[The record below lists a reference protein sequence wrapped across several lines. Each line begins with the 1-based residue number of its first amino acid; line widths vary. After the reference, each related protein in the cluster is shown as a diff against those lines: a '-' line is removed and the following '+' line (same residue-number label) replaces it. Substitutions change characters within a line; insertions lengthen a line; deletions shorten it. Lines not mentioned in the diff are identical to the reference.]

1 MKLYYFQYVAEI
13 DGLKVKVFIT
23 KRGVNGAWHTII
35 STNTNLTF
43 IRTMEIYNIRWSTEV
58 FFKEAKQL
66 LGLGKSQS
74 TNFDV
79 QIAQTTVTMIQYL
92 LISLKYRME
101 AYETIGGMFKD
112 IKQDYIE
119 HNLNERLWLAI
130 IEILSVLEL
139 IIGNIDFE
147 ETIGKLILYSDS
159 LGFLHNTQIPINSTK
174 LAA

>member
-1 MKLYYFQYVAEI
+1 
-13 DGLKVKVFIT
+13 
-23 KRGVNGAWHTII
+23 
-35 STNTNLTF
+35 
-43 IRTMEIYNIRWSTEV
+43 
-58 FFKEAKQL
+58 
-66 LGLGKSQS
+66 
-74 TNFDV
+74 
-79 QIAQTTVTMIQYL
+79 
-92 LISLKYRME
+92 ME

>member
-1 MKLYYFQYVAEI
+1 MQ
-13 DGLKVKVFIT
+13 
-23 KRGVNGAWHTII
+23 
-35 STNTNLTF
+35 
-43 IRTMEIYNIRWSTEV
+43 
-58 FFKEAKQL
+58 
-66 LGLGKSQS
+66 
-74 TNFDV
+74 
-79 QIAQTTVTMIQYL
+79 
-92 LISLKYRME
+92 

-119 HNLNERLWLAI
+119 HKLNERLFLAI

-159 LGFLHNTQIPINSTK
+159 LGFLNNIQIPINQTK